1 MRDWVVRR
9 MKDGGRSSRYRA
21 AIENVKCNCGGVFF
35 HAYFY
40 GPFFFGTEGGR
51 CEQADI
57 G

>member
-40 GPFFFGTEGGR
+40 GPFFLVQKVVDASR
-51 CEQADI
+51 QI
-57 G
+57 